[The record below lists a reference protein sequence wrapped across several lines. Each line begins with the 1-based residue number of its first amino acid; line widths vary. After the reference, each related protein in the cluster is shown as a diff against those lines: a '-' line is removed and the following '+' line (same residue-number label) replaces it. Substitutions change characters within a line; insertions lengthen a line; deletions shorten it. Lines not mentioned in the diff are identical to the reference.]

1 VVGAHDKWVHFGSYL
16 LLGFFPVAGVR
27 HWKVGIWLALVAIP
41 MGAVLELGQHF
52 VPGRTPEL
60 GDAAANSLG
69 VLAGLVVAG
78 LYRRARRN
86 GLR

>member
-1 VVGAHDKWVHFGSYL
+1 
-16 LLGFFPVAGVR
+16 
-27 HWKVGIWLALVAIP
+27 VGIWLALVAIP